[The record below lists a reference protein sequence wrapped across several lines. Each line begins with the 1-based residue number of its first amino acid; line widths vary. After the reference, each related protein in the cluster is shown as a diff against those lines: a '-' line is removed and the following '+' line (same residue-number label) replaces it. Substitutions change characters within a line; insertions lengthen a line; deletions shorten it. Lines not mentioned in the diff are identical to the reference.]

1 MQKLFFSSLKMLYRD
16 KQALFW
22 AMAFP
27 VIFAIVFGLFDFND
41 APELR
46 FSVVS
51 KQPSPVA
58 EALVTG
64 LERVESFEVHE
75 SDDASAARARLKDGE
90 LDLVML
96 VPQVEPAEEG
106 GAVRSR
112 TMQVLFNGGN
122 AQEAQVGLDAAGRIV
137 QGMNLDLAGVS
148 SPPVVMRQQP
158 LAGKTVDYYDFL
170 LPGLVAMGVMNFSI
184 IGMAVAVARYREQRI
199 LKRILATPLRPAR
212 FLAAQV
218 SARLV
223 LSIAQ
228 AALILGV
235 GVFLFGAHVYGNVAW
250 IFVLALLANLV
261 FLNFGFA
268 VAGRSPNPDAA
279 QGTANAVAL
288 PMMFLSGVFF
298 PTDTLPEVMQ
308 VVVKF
313 LPLTPLIEAMRT
325 VSVDGES
332 ITATGSQMLLLGVWI
347 VISFVIARTQ
357 FRFSEGSPA
366 PRAGSARRRRRAEST
381 TTEPAEA

>member
-1 MQKLFFSSLKMLYRD
+1 MAKLFVSSLKMLYRD

-51 KQPSPVA
+51 EQPSPVA
-58 EALVTG
+58 QRLVEG
-64 LERVESFEVHE
+64 LERVESFEVSE
-75 SDDASAARARLKDGE
+75 TEDPAAARARLEDGE
-90 LDLVML
+90 VDLVMV
-96 VPQVEPAEEG
+96 VPEVTQG
-106 GAVRSR
+106 TGSR
-112 TMQVLFNGGN
+112 PTGSSTMEVLYNGGS
-122 AQEAQVGLDAAGRIV
+122 AQEAQVGLDAIGRIV
-137 QGMNLDLAGVS
+137 QGMNLELAGVS
-148 SPPVVMRQQP
+148 TPPIQMRQQP

-184 IGMAVAVARYREQRI
+184 IGMAVAVARFREQRI
-199 LKRILATPLRPAR
+199 LKRILATPLRPVK

-218 SARLV
+218 AARLI
-223 LSIAQ
+223 LSICQ
-228 AALILGV
+228 AALILAV
-235 GVFLFGAHVYGNVAW
+235 GVFGFGAHVYGNVLW
-250 IFVLALLANLV
+250 IFVLAMLANLI

-268 VAGRSPNPDAA
+268 VAGRSSNPDAA

-308 VVVKF
+308 VVVRF

-332 ITATGSQMLLLGVWI
+332 ISSAGSQVVLLVVW
-347 VISFVIARTQ
+347 VALSFVIAGTQ
-357 FRFSEGSPA
+357 FRFSEG
-366 PRAGSARRRRRAEST
+366 PRRSGGLVRAAGRARDRGP
-381 TTEPAEA
+381 EPVDA